1 MLHDCIYQFLRLFY
15 HSRFKPPQLDMT
27 MTQLATPV
35 IDLVLICPLIQ
46 RLLQDFLS
54 FSNDSKMKNKSKTGT
69 QEYNFVVI
77 WKGELSKSKNFGLKF
92 SPSKKFLIFSSFFLP
107 SMSCLPKSDCTIRL
121 AVLYQA
127 KTYRKFIRSE
137 MKVRDQ

>member
-77 WKGELSKSKNFGLKF
+77 WRGES
-92 SPSKKFLIFSSFFLP
+92 
-107 SMSCLPKSDCTIRL
+107 
-121 AVLYQA
+121 
-127 KTYRKFIRSE
+127 
-137 MKVRDQ
+137 

>member
-15 HSRFKPPQLDMT
+15 HSRYKPPQLDMT
-27 MTQLATPV
+27 MAQLATPV
-35 IDLVLICPLIQ
+35 IDLVLTCPLIQ
-46 RLLQDFLS
+46 RLLQDFLR

-69 QEYNFVVI
+69 NEYNFFLI
-77 WKGELSKSKNFGLKF
+77 KKNFQNLKL
-92 SPSKKFLIFSSFFLP
+92 SPFKKFLIFSSFFLP

-121 AVLYQA
+121 AVLHQA